1 MRLEFTKMH
10 GLGNDFVVVNAITQN
25 VMLRPEQ
32 IRRLADRHTGVGF
45 DQLLIVE
52 PPTRPDVEFSYR
64 IFNADGNEVEH
75 CGNGA
80 RCFALFVTEQK
91 LTRSNPISVS
101 TCNGVL
107 SLNID
112 DNRLVTV
119 DMGAPK
125 TAPADIPFAPHGDG
139 QHSGLY
145 RLDIGGQ
152 AVELSVVNVGNPHA
166 VVRVDNCDQAP
177 VATLGPQIQQSGAF
191 AEGVNVGFLE
201 ILSPTEAKLRVFERG
216 VGETQACGTGA
227 CAAMV
232 AAVSHGWLEPT
243 ATLRL
248 LGGALQLS
256 YQAGEPILMTG
267 PGEFVFDGT
276 ARL

>member
-10 GLGNDFVVVNAITQN
+10 GLGNDFVVVNAVTQN

-32 IRRLADRHTGVGF
+32 VRRLADRHTGIGF

-64 IFNADGNEVEH
+64 IFNADGTEVEH

-91 LTRSNPISVS
+91 LTRSNPISVA
-101 TCNGVL
+101 TCNGVISL
-107 SLNID
+107 SID
-112 DNRLVTV
+112 ENRLVTV
-119 DMGAPK
+119 DMGEPK
-125 TAPADIPFAPHGDG
+125 TEPAAIPFTAPPALEDG
-139 QHSGLY
+139 RYPLMIDGSSLA
-145 RLDIGGQ
+145 I
-152 AVELSVVNVGNPHA
+152 SVVNMGNPHA
-166 VVRVDNCDQAP
+166 VIRVDDCNNAP
-177 VATLGPQIQQSGAF
+177 VHELGPKVQQSGAF
-191 AEGVNVGFLE
+191 QDGVNVGFLE
-201 ILSPTEAKLRVFERG
+201 ILSPTEAKLRVYERG

-232 AAVSHGWLEPT
+232 AAVQQGWLEPK

-248 LGGALQLS
+248 LGGALQLD
-256 YQAGEPILMTG
+256 YQPGQPVRMTG
-267 PGEFVFDGT
+267 PGEFVFDGA